1 MTADLSR
8 REFLRRSALVA
19 GVGAV
24 LPFAF
29 VRDANAN
36 GDLALRRYLQRQ
48 IDIIKTP
55 GIAAAVVRG
64 NQVVWSAGAGWA
76 DIERGMPTTRDTVF
90 QLASVSETV
99 TCAGIMT
106 LVEDGVLDLDAD
118 VNRYLPFGEVQVPA
132 VPGVPITMR
141 ALLTH
146 TFGDPRPVAD
156 LGHAD
161 LRPDAVFP
169 RRLADPHGAFCHSY
183 FSVDGSEYRPHQN
196 FFQRE
201 PGAVVNTYSNLAV
214 ALAGDVA
221 ESAGGVDFDALCR
234 TRILAPLDM
243 SDSGY
248 RLADIH
254 TADIAMPYSDKG
266 TFKPIYQYGYPDYP
280 DGALRDECPVRPRT
294 LARGV
299 HERRLIPGRPRA
311 RRGHRARD
319 PPEPDP
325 RPRLVAPRLD
335 LVPGANL

>member
-24 LPFAF
+24 SPFAF

-76 DIERGMPTTRDTVF
+76 DIERGIPTTRDTVF
-90 QLASVSETV
+90 QLASVSKTV

-118 VNRYLPFGEVQVPA
+118 VNRYLPFKVQVPA

-146 TFGDPRPVAD
+146 TSAIRDRWQD

-169 RRLADPHGAFCHSY
+169 RRLADPTGR
-183 FSVDGSEYRPHQN
+183 VLPLVLLGRRQRIPTTSELLPTRARRRVHLL
-196 FFQRE
+196 E
-201 PGAVVNTYSNLAV
+201 PGGGPRRLRRRVGGRGRLRRLVQRTHPR
-214 ALAGDVA
+214 
-221 ESAGGVDFDALCR
+221 SAGHVGFRLTGWRTSTRPTSPCR
-234 TRILAPLDM
+234 TATRGRSI
-243 SDSGY
+243 
-248 RLADIH
+248 
-254 TADIAMPYSDKG
+254 
-266 TFKPIYQYGYPDYP
+266 PIYQYGYPDYP
-280 DGALRDECPVRPRT
+280 DGALRTSAVH
-294 LARGV
+294 LARWLGAFMNGGSFQGDRV
-299 HERRLIPGRPRA
+299 LAEDTVRESAGTRSPTSS
-311 RRGHRARD
+311 RGAK
-319 PPEPDP
+319 
-325 RPRLVAPRLD
+325 A
-335 LVPGANL
+335 